1 MSLRY
6 IMKRY
11 LQIVLKQNE
20 LNTFLGEKW
29 IGYLKFDSMQGI

>member
-20 LNTFLGEKW
+20 LNTFFGEKCVE
-29 IGYLKFDSMQGI
+29 YLKFDSVQGI